1 MGFYDSKGYSVL
13 AIKSVI
19 YLMKI
24 INIKINC
31 DIFIGSTCPHLNDI
45 KETIKGNKSF
55 RLFLNKNNLK
65 DLYIKFDLALGALGM
80 SFLER
85 IQIGVP
91 SIVIP
96 QNKIQKKLIRYWQR
110 QNVAFVSENNI
121 RSILNSMVNLILCD
135 SIRVTKVENGKALL
149 DGNGSKRIA
158 KIIKD
163 FDEDKISIL

>member
-19 YLMKI
+19 YLMKV

-31 DIFIGSTCPHLNDI
+31 DIFIGSACPHLKEI
-45 KETIKGNKSF
+45 KEIIKENKFF
-55 RLFLNKNNLK
+55 RLFLDNNNLK
-65 DLYIKFDLALGALGM
+65 YLYVKFDLALGSLGM

-96 QNKIQKKLIRYWQR
+96 QNKIQEELVRYWKR

-135 SIRVTKVENGKALL
+135 NIRAIKVENGQALL

-163 FDEDKISIL
+163 FDEDKISIF